1 MKIYTKTG
9 DQGTTAL
16 FGGERVEKYALRIEA
31 YGTVD
36 ETNAA
41 LGLGRNQVQGLN
53 LPMNQSTSFDALL
66 HQLQCTLFT
75 LGADLA
81 TPLESKAQVPRIE
94 PHHVTTIE
102 QTIDTYEADLPPLKH
117 FIMPGGIAAG
127 LHMARTICRRAERLT
142 VALSREE
149 SINAQAVIYL
159 NRLSDLLFVLA
170 RWVNLKA
177 GIDEEAWKP

>member
-16 FGGERVEKYALRIEA
+16 FGGDRVEKYALRIEA

-41 LGLGRNQVQGLN
+41 LGLGRNQVLGLGF
-53 LPMNQSTSFDALL
+53 PESFDTLL
-66 HQLQCTLFT
+66 HQLQSTLFT

-81 TPLESKAQVPRIE
+81 TPLESKAKVPRIE
-94 PHHVTTIE
+94 SSHITELE

-117 FIMPGGIAAG
+117 FIMPGGAAAG
-127 LHMARTICRRAERLT
+127 LHLARTICRRAERLT

-149 SINAQAVIYL
+149 SINEQAMIYL

>member
-16 FGGERVEKYALRIEA
+16 FGGDRVEKYALRIEA

-41 LGLGRNQVQGLN
+41 LGLGRNQIQELR
-53 LPMNQSTSFDALL
+53 LPKSFDTLL
-66 HQLQCTLFT
+66 HQLQSTLFT

-81 TPLESKAQVPRIE
+81 TPLESKAKVPRIE
-94 PHHVTTIE
+94 PMHITELE
-102 QTIDTYEADLPPLKH
+102 QTIDTYESDLPPLKH
-117 FIMPGGIAAG
+117 FIMPGGAAAG
-127 LHMARTICRRAERLT
+127 LHIARTICRRAERLT